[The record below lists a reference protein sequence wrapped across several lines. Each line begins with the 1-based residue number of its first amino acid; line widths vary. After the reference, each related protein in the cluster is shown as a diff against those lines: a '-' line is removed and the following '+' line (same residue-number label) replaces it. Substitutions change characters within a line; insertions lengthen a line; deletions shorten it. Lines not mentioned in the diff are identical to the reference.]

1 MNTNAIVVSPNQ
13 GERDMSDTKYVVWS
27 YENFNPDKD
36 IYEEIVGEFENFGD
50 GVSKLKKLHKKN
62 IIGRLYRMDKDYY
75 DCDGHTFYHWEENK
89 CDIDFY
95 GMHFIDTSC
104 FDNGEWDEEEVMKS
118 RP

>member
-1 MNTNAIVVSPNQ
+1 
-13 GERDMSDTKYVVWS
+13 MSDTKYVVWS
-27 YENFNPDKD
+27 YENFNPDKG
-36 IYEEIVGEFENFGD
+36 IYEEIVGEFENFDD

-62 IIGRLYRMDKDYY
+62 IGGRLYRMDKDYY
-75 DCDGHTFYHWEENK
+75 VCDGHTFYHLEQNE

-95 GMHFIDTSC
+95 GMHFIDTWC